1 MLMVS
6 IDRVQRGISRYLDT
20 ELIGKMA
27 GINKWLF
34 AAAAS
39 AYIGSAPALLGKIRS
54 NKLLAPLDLVSE
66 SGDVDIEKIY
76 AHLKP
81 AAAKCPAPIT
91 LPVGTITLTESDVD
105 AIYNYIMQ
113 S

>member
-1 MLMVS
+1 MVS
-6 IDRVQRGISRYLDT
+6 IDRVQRGVSRYLDT
-20 ELIGKMA
+20 ELVGKMD
-27 GINKWLF
+27 GLNKWLF

-39 AYIGSAPALLGKIRS
+39 AYIGSAPTLLDKLRS
-54 NKLLAPLDLVSE
+54 NKLLAPLNLVNE
-66 SGDVDIEKIY
+66 AGEVDIEKIY

-91 LPVGTITLTESDVD
+91 LPVGTITLTEADVD

>member
-1 MLMVS
+1 MVS
-6 IDRVQRGISRYLDT
+6 IDRVQRGVSRYLDT
-20 ELIGKMA
+20 ELVGKMD
-27 GINKWLF
+27 GLNKWLF

-39 AYIGSAPALLGKIRS
+39 AYIGSAPTLLDKLRD
-54 NKLLAPLDLVSE
+54 NKLLAPLNLVNE
-66 SGDVDIEKIY
+66 AGEVDVEKIY

-91 LPVGTITLTESDVD
+91 LPVGTITLTEADVD

>member
-1 MLMVS
+1 MVS
-6 IDRVQRGISRYLDT
+6 IDRVQRGVSRYLDA
-20 ELIGKMA
+20 ELVGKME
-27 GINKWLF
+27 GLNKWLF

-39 AYIGSAPALLGKIRS
+39 AYIGSAPTLLDKLRG
-54 NKLLAPLDLVSE
+54 NKLLAPLNLVNE
-66 SGDVDIEKIY
+66 AGEVDVEKIY

-91 LPVGTITLTESDVD
+91 LPVGTITLTEADVD

>member
-1 MLMVS
+1 MVS
-6 IDRVQRGISRYLDT
+6 IDRVQRGVSRYLDT
-20 ELIGKMA
+20 ELVGKMEVL
-27 GINKWLF
+27 NKWLF

-39 AYIGSAPALLGKIRS
+39 AYIGSAPTLLDKLRS
-54 NKLLAPLDLVSE
+54 NKLLAPLNLVNE
-66 SGDVDIEKIY
+66 AGEVDVEKIY

-91 LPVGTITLTESDVD
+91 LPVGTITLTEADVD

>member
-1 MLMVS
+1 MVS
-6 IDRVQRGISRYLDT
+6 IDRVQRGVSRYLDT
-20 ELIGKMA
+20 ELVGKMD
-27 GINKWLF
+27 GLNKWLF

-39 AYIGSAPALLGKIRS
+39 AYIGSAPTLLDKLRS
-54 NKLLAPLDLVSE
+54 NKLLAPLCLVNE
-66 SGDVDIEKIY
+66 AGEVDIEKIY

-91 LPVGTITLTESDVD
+91 LPVGTITLTEADVD

>member
-1 MLMVS
+1 MVS
-6 IDRVQRGISRYLDT
+6 IDRVQRGVSRYLDT
-20 ELIGKMA
+20 ELVGKME
-27 GINKWLF
+27 GLNKWLF

-39 AYIGSAPALLGKIRS
+39 AYIGSAPTLLDKLRS
-54 NKLLAPLDLVSE
+54 NKLLAPLNLVNE
-66 SGDVDIEKIY
+66 AGEVDVEKIY

-91 LPVGTITLTESDVD
+91 LPVGTITLTEADVD

>member
-1 MLMVS
+1 MVS
-6 IDRVQRGISRYLDT
+6 IDRVQRGVSRYLDT
-20 ELIGKMA
+20 ELVGKMD
-27 GINKWLF
+27 GLNKWLF

-39 AYIGSAPALLGKIRS
+39 AYIGSAPVLLDKLRS
-54 NKLLAPLDLVSE
+54 NKLLAPLNLVNE
-66 SGDVDIEKIY
+66 AGEVDVEKIY

-91 LPVGTITLTESDVD
+91 LPVGTITLTEADVD

>member
-1 MLMVS
+1 MVS
-6 IDRVQRGISRYLDT
+6 IDRVQRGVSRYLDT
-20 ELIGKMA
+20 ELVGKMD
-27 GINKWLF
+27 GLNKWLF

-39 AYIGSAPALLGKIRS
+39 AYIGSAPTLLDKLRS
-54 NKLLAPLDLVSE
+54 NKLLAPLNLVNE
-66 SGDVDIEKIY
+66 AGEVDVEKIY

-91 LPVGTITLTESDVD
+91 LPVGTITLTEADVD

>member
-1 MLMVS
+1 MVS

-20 ELIGKMA
+20 ELIGKMD

>member
-1 MLMVS
+1 MVS
-6 IDRVQRGISRYLDT
+6 IDRVQRGVSRYLDT
-20 ELIGKMA
+20 ELVGKMD
-27 GINKWLF
+27 GLNKWLF

-39 AYIGSAPALLGKIRS
+39 AYIGSAPALLDKLRS
-54 NKLLAPLDLVSE
+54 NKLLAPLNLVNE
-66 SGDVDIEKIY
+66 AGEVDVEKMY

-91 LPVGTITLTESDVD
+91 LPVGTITLTEADVD